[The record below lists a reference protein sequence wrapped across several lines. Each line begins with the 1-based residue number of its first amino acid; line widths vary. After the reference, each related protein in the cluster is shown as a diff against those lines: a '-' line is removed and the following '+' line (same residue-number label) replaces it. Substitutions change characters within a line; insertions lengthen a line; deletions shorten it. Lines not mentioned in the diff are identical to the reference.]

1 MQRKSRSNNKNPQ
14 VKPGE
19 RSGERPAALPKRS
32 AMGNQGSNSPT
43 HLRSNEGDNAG
54 APKVPVSGNSTKSSQ
69 QTRDSTNRV
78 SGTPSTAQNQ
88 GGAPNINSHQKIMIT
103 GDDILIEYVTR
114 LMKMFSS
121 NKIREEELSN
131 EQQTKIEKFITHY
144 VWYAQDKN
152 SKNAKPGTQSASQPQ
167 TQGSLKARLE
177 NRLNEMLERR
187 RRLLKM
193 LFKNEGRLQTF
204 HEQYPDIVKRKKEV
218 IEKFDSKELEH
229 LLSNSTKNVAQEVV
243 GCLIP

>member
-1 MQRKSRSNNKNPQ
+1 
-14 VKPGE
+14 
-19 RSGERPAALPKRS
+19 
-32 AMGNQGSNSPT
+32 
-43 HLRSNEGDNAG
+43 
-54 APKVPVSGNSTKSSQ
+54 
-69 QTRDSTNRV
+69 
-78 SGTPSTAQNQ
+78 
-88 GGAPNINSHQKIMIT
+88 MIT

-114 LMKMFSS
+114 LMKTFSS
-121 NKIREEELSN
+121 NKITEEQLST
-131 EQQTKIEKFITHY
+131 EQQSKIEKFITHY

-152 SKNAKPGTQSASQPQ
+152 GDKKKGETAQINANQ
-167 TQGSLKARLE
+167 QGLKMRLD

-193 LFKNEGRLQTF
+193 LFKNEGRLNQF

-243 GCLIP
+243 GCLIPGKGKGILNEIEN